1 MSDIYEIDSRLVV
14 LCRDLLKWQFQP
26 NRRSSS
32 WRASI
37 IGARNGIARAIRNSP
52 SLKNYPDNVLEDAY
66 ATGRRQAEAEPGLTK
81 LPAECPWS
89 IQQMLK
95 HDFWPGR

>member
-26 NRRSSS
+26 SRRSGS
-32 WRASI
+32 WQASI

-52 SLKNYPDNVLEDAY
+52 SLKNYPDNILEDAY

-89 IQQMLK
+89 IRQMLK
-95 HDFWPGR
+95 HDFWPES